1 MILICPKCAASYAVK
16 KGQIRSDGRTVRCT
30 ACGHKWVAHPKD
42 VRPPPWRQADPDL
55 PSQPAPDLPP
65 EPVPDQPVPA
75 ESEPPPGEETFPE
88 VDLAIPGP
96 NPNREP
102 SRRFGPPA
110 RLVWAGFAAVLAITA
125 LALALLRDH
134 VVRVWP
140 KTAALYA
147 AAGMSVNGVGL
158 LIEDVRLAPAV
169 QNGQAVLGVSG
180 KIRNERDQPNPAA
193 PLQITLYD
201 AKGSELSR
209 LVANPVDT
217 VPGLE
222 SRYFSVLVR
231 NPPPGVTAVALT
243 FVSPG
248 PGAAVT
254 AGPAAVPAARAHD

>member
-16 KGQIRSDGRTVRCT
+16 KGQIRPDGRTVRCT

-42 VRPPPWRQADPDL
+42 VRPLPLEQADPE
-55 PSQPAPDLPP
+55 PRPQPAPDPPP
-65 EPVPDQPVPA
+65 EPEPDQPVPA
-75 ESEPPPGEETFPE
+75 ESEPPPDEETAPE
-88 VDLAIPGP
+88 VDLAIPRP
-96 NPNREP
+96 NPTRAP

-180 KIRNERDQPNPAA
+180 KIRNERDHPNPAA

-201 AKGSELSR
+201 AGGSELSR

>member
-1 MILICPKCAASYAVK
+1 MK
-16 KGQIRSDGRTVRCT
+16 
-30 ACGHKWVAHPKD
+30 
-42 VRPPPWRQADPDL
+42 QADPE
-55 PSQPAPDLPP
+55 PRPQPAPDPPP
-65 EPVPDQPVPA
+65 EPEPDQPVPA
-75 ESEPPPGEETFPE
+75 ESEPPPDEETAPE
-88 VDLAIPGP
+88 VDLAIPRP
-96 NPNREP
+96 NPTRAP

-180 KIRNERDQPNPAA
+180 KIRNERDHPNPAA

-201 AKGSELSR
+201 AGGSELSR

-248 PGAAVT
+248 PG
-254 AGPAAVPAARAHD
+254 PAAVPAARAHD

>member
-42 VRPPPWRQADPDL
+42 VRPLPLKQADPE
-55 PSQPAPDLPP
+55 PRPQPAPDPPP
-65 EPVPDQPVPA
+65 EPVPDQPVSA
-75 ESEPPPGEETFPE
+75 ESEPPPDEETAPE
-88 VDLAIPGP
+88 VDLAIPRP
-96 NPNREP
+96 KPTRAP

-169 QNGQAVLGVSG
+169 QNGQAVLASRARFAMSVT
-180 KIRNERDQPNPAA
+180 IRTLRRPSRSPFMTPKGLSSAGWS
-193 PLQITLYD
+193 QIRST
-201 AKGSELSR
+201 LSR
-209 LVANPVDT
+209 GWKADT
-217 VPGLE
+217 SRSWSAIRRRE
-222 SRYFSVLVR
+222 S
-231 NPPPGVTAVALT
+231 PPSL
-243 FVSPG
+243 
-248 PGAAVT
+248 
-254 AGPAAVPAARAHD
+254 